1 MNSKTYL
8 ITGGCGFIGSCL
20 VRELSKS
27 KNNYIINIDKLTY
40 ASNTLSTGDIAAA
53 NYTLYKEDIVDDLV
67 VDKIFK
73 KTKPNYVIHLAAES
87 HVDRSIDSPKSF
99 IDTNVIGTYNMLNSS
114 YNLWK
119 ENSTKEKKEFKFIMV
134 STDEVYGSLRPQ
146 EAKFNEDTH
155 YKPNSPY
162 AASKASSDH
171 LVRAWNKT
179 YGLPSVITNTSN
191 NYGPWQF
198 PEKLIP
204 LVISKCLNNISIPI
218 YGNGLQI
225 RDWIHVEDHVSGL
238 LFALKNG
245 KNGEKYNIGSDN
257 ELTNIEVVKTICDIL
272 DDLKPVKNFNY
283 SELITFVDDRPGHD
297 TRYAINSSKINKLG
311 WKSKITWK
319 DGIRDTVIWYLSN
332 QDLMYNSKS
341 TVYYGERLG
350 KI

>member
-191 NYGPWQF
+191 NM
-198 PEKLIP
+198 
-204 LVISKCLNNISIPI
+204 
-218 YGNGLQI
+218 
-225 RDWIHVEDHVSGL
+225 
-238 LFALKNG
+238 AL
-245 KNGEKYNIGSDN
+245 GSFLRN
-257 ELTNIEVVKTICDIL
+257 
-272 DDLKPVKNFNY
+272 
-283 SELITFVDDRPGHD
+283 
-297 TRYAINSSKINKLG
+297 
-311 WKSKITWK
+311 
-319 DGIRDTVIWYLSN
+319 
-332 QDLMYNSKS
+332 
-341 TVYYGERLG
+341 
-350 KI
+350 